1 MTDNKKSELLDYY
14 VGKTLGKGL
23 TSTVKIGIHKKTG
36 EKVALKILKLEKL
49 NGNLKYKQ
57 AMEADIVAL
66 KKVKHPNVLNLLAAD
81 LDAKMGENNAPV
93 MVLELA
99 TNGELMDYLMYTGS
113 FSEDVARTYFHQL
126 IDAMKTCHDAGIRH
140 RDLKPDNLLLD
151 ANFQLKIADFG
162 FSSDQDIMYT
172 YTGTKS
178 YMAPEI
184 AAIREGKAN
193 GYTKA
198 CDIWSSG
205 VILFIMSAGF
215 PPYQEPSKHD
225 WWFTRL
231 KSKNFKMFWK
241 AHETHHPQFTADFKE
256 LIEMILQVDPTKR
269 ASIEDILKSKWMK
282 GTVLSKEDLLKEL
295 KRKKPA
301 VDEEKHRQC
310 LESKSDSSS
319 NMTTRFGAPAGGAGV
334 ATQGA
339 ERIKIEDYLD
349 VKSLP
354 EPVKYEEPTVAS
366 YTTVQCKLKAQKAL
380 ERVVRIVA
388 VAGPGTKFS
397 RSGYELEAE
406 MQSVRIAIEI
416 FAEDDASRIVF
427 RRLAGSWSQFRK
439 IYGYFISK
447 LSS

>member
-1 MTDNKKSELLDYY
+1 
-14 VGKTLGKGL
+14 
-23 TSTVKIGIHKKTG
+23 
-36 EKVALKILKLEKL
+36 
-49 NGNLKYKQ
+49 
-57 AMEADIVAL
+57 
-66 KKVKHPNVLNLLAAD
+66 
-81 LDAKMGENNAPV
+81 
-93 MVLELA
+93 
-99 TNGELMDYLMYTGS
+99 
-113 FSEDVARTYFHQL
+113 
-126 IDAMKTCHDAGIRH
+126 MKTCHDKGIRH

-184 AAIREGKAN
+184 AAIREGKTN

-198 CDIWSSG
+198 CDIWSAG

-215 PPYQEPSKHD
+215 PPYQEPSKDD

-256 LIEMILQVDPTKR
+256 LIEKILQVDPQKR
-269 ASIEDILKSKWMK
+269 ASIEEIVKSKWMTGK
-282 GTVLSKEDLLKEL
+282 VLTKDELVKEL

-301 VDEEKHRQC
+301 VEEEKHRQC

-319 NMTTRFGAPAGGAGV
+319 NITTRFGVRAGV
-334 ATQGA
+334 AAQGA
-339 ERIKIEDYLD
+339 TERIKIDDILD

-354 EPVKYEEPTVAS
+354 EPPKYKDPAINN
-366 YTTVQCKLKAQKAL
+366 YTTAQCKLKAQKAL
-380 ERVVRIVA
+380 ARVVALVSGM
-388 VAGPGTKFS
+388 GPGTKFS

-406 MQSVRIAIEI
+406 IQSVTMAIEVY
-416 FAEDDASRIVF
+416 AEEDSSRIVF
-427 RRLAGSWSQFRK
+427 RRLAGSWGSFRK
-439 IYGYFISK
+439 MYGYFISK
-447 LSS
+447 LS